1 MNYLPML
8 KNYFKIAWRNLTR
21 NRAYTIIN
29 VLGLTLGVACCIL
42 IYTLIMHHLSF
53 DNFHNN
59 KDRIYRIVS
68 EYHDSDETFYN
79 QGLPSPVGKAIR
91 NTTTFAE
98 QVARVISFDNELI
111 SLPKEKEVKKFQEPA
126 GVAFTEPSFF
136 SILNFPLVM
145 GDQNTMLSNPNSAVI
160 TQKLAKKYFGS
171 EEAAMNKT
179 IRIENKKDF
188 IITGILKDLP
198 NNTDR
203 HQEIYVSYANLKDYS
218 EWMADDVN
226 AWHGTYSECHCFVLL
241 KKGVTPATANAA
253 LAQIVKNNYDGREAK
268 ARKYKV
274 QPLADIHF
282 DTKYDANTDK
292 KYLWAMALIAVFLIT
307 TACVN
312 FINLATAQA
321 LNRSKEIGIRKVL
334 GSMRSQLFWQFIA
347 ETFIITLFAFCLA
360 YWVAKMTVPYLNHL
374 LHVQT
379 ELTFFNN
386 YKPLLFLPALL
397 LIVVFLSGSYPGL
410 VLARFQP
417 VLALK
422 SKLSQ
427 KHIGGFSLRR
437 VLVITQFAI
446 SQMLIIGAIV
456 IASQMRFSQ
465 NADLG
470 FSKDAIVMLPVPRAD
485 KNVMNNMRDRLSSL
499 SGVEKVSY
507 CFSAPAANRNNSSGA
522 FFNNNPEPEHWS
534 ANLKNADD
542 QYLNT
547 FGVKLVAGRN
557 FIPSDTT
564 REYLVN
570 ETFVKN
576 LGLQPKDIIGKNISV
591 NGPNHRFPVVGV
603 VKDFYNVSFHSKI
616 EALAISPYAERYQTC
631 AVKLN
636 MNNIKSLLPA
646 FEKIWNEEF
655 PDNIYSYEFLDD
667 SINKFYELDAM
678 MLRLIQIFTGIAVF
692 IGCLGLYGLVS
703 FMAVRKTKEIG
714 VRKVLGASI
723 PNILW
728 IFGKEFSKLL
738 VIAFV
743 IAAPIGWW
751 TMHKYL
757 DDFVYRINIGAGI
770 FALSILATF
779 IIAVITVGYRS
790 ARAALANPVTSL
802 RTE

>member
-1 MNYLPML
+1 ML

-21 NRAYTIIN
+21 NRAYTVIN

-59 KDRIYRIVS
+59 KDRIYRVVS
-68 EYHDSDETFYN
+68 EYHEDDQIYYN

-98 QVARVISFDNELI
+98 QVARVISFSNELI
-111 SLPKEKEVKKFQEPA
+111 SLPKEKEVKKFQEPN
-126 GVAFTEPSFF
+126 GVAFAEPAFF
-136 SILNFPLVM
+136 TILNYPLVL
-145 GDQNTMLSNPNSAVI
+145 GNPNTILGSPNSAVI

-171 EEAAMNKT
+171 DDAAMNKT
-179 IRIENKKDF
+179 IRIENKTDF
-188 IITGILKDLP
+188 IVTGVLKDLP

-203 HQEIYVSYANLKDYS
+203 RQEIYVSYANLKDYS
-218 EWMADDVN
+218 EWMANDDD

-253 LAQIVKNNYDGREAK
+253 LAQIVKNNYEGREAK
-268 ARKYKV
+268 ARHYKV

-282 DTKYDANTDK
+282 DTKYDASTDK
-292 KYLWAMALIAVFLIT
+292 KYLWAMAFIAMFLIT

-347 ETFIITLFAFCLA
+347 ETFIISLFAFFLA
-360 YWVAKMTVPYLNHL
+360 YWIAQATVPYLNTL
-374 LHVQT
+374 LQVQM
-379 ELTFFNN
+379 ELSFFKNN
-386 YKPLLFLPALL
+386 QLLLFLPLLL

-410 VLARFQP
+410 VLAKFQP
-417 VLALK
+417 ALALK

-437 VLVITQFAI
+437 ILVISQFAI

-456 IASQMRFSQ
+456 IASQMHYSQ

-470 FSKDAIVMLPVPRAD
+470 FTKDAIVMLPVPETTRT
-485 KNVMNNMRDRLSSL
+485 KMSNMRDRFSSL
-499 SGVEKVSY
+499 AGVEKISY
-507 CFSAPAANRNNSSGA
+507 CFSPPAAQSNNSSGA
-522 FFNNNPEPEHWS
+522 FYENRPEAEHWS
-534 ANLKNADD
+534 ANQKNADED
-542 QYLNT
+542 YIKT
-547 FGVKLVAGRN
+547 FGLQLIAGRN
-557 FIPSDTT
+557 YLPSDTT
-564 REYLVN
+564 KEYIVN

-576 LGLQPKDIIGKNISV
+576 LGLQPKDIIGKTISV
-591 NGPNHRFPVVGV
+591 NGPNHKFPVVGV
-603 VKDFYNVSFHSKI
+603 VKDFFNLSFHSKI
-616 EALAISPYAERYQTC
+616 EPLVISPYYDRYQAC
-631 AVKLN
+631 AIKIN

-646 FEKIWNEEF
+646 FEKIWNEEY
-655 PDNIYSYEFLDD
+655 PNNVYSYEFLDD
-667 SINKFYELDAM
+667 KINKFYETDVM

-738 VIAFV
+738 FIAFV

-751 TMHKYL
+751 AMHKYL
-757 DDFVYRINIGAGI
+757 EDFVYRINIGAGI
-770 FALSILATF
+770 FMLSILATF
-779 IIAVITVGYRS
+779 IIAVVTVGYRS

>member
-1 MNYLPML
+1 ML

-21 NRAYTIIN
+21 NRAFTIIN

-59 KDRIYRIVS
+59 KDRIYRVVS
-68 EYHDSDETFYN
+68 EYHDGDESGYN
-79 QGLPSPVGKAIR
+79 QGLTSPVGKAIR

-111 SLPKEKEVKKFQEPA
+111 SLPKEKEVKKFQEPR
-126 GVAFTEPSFF
+126 GIAFAEPSFF
-136 SILNFPLVM
+136 SILNYPLVM
-145 GDQNTMLSNPNSAVI
+145 GNQNTILSSPNAAVI

-179 IRIENKKDF
+179 IRIENKTDF

-218 EWMADDVN
+218 EWMADDAN
-226 AWHGTYSECHCFVLL
+226 SWQGTYSECHCFVLL
-241 KKGVTPATANAA
+241 KKGITPAVANAA
-253 LAQIVKNNYDGREAK
+253 LAGIVANHYNGREAK
-268 ARKYKV
+268 ARKFTV

-292 KYLWAMALIAVFLIT
+292 KYLWALALIAVFLIT

-321 LNRSKEIGIRKVL
+321 LNRAKEIGIRKVL
-334 GSMRSQLFWQFIA
+334 GSMRSQLFWQFIV
-347 ETFIITLFAFCLA
+347 ETLIITLFAFCLA
-360 YWVAKMTVPYLNHL
+360 YWIAKTTVPYLNNL
-374 LHVQT
+374 LHVEM

-386 YKPLLFLPALL
+386 YKLLLFLPLLL

-417 VLALK
+417 ALALK

-437 VLVITQFAI
+437 ILVITQFAI

-456 IASQMRFSQ
+456 IASQMHYSQ
-465 NADLG
+465 NADMG
-470 FSKDAIVMLPVPRAD
+470 FTKDAIVVVPVPD
-485 KNVMNNMRDRLSSL
+485 TTKIKMSNMRDRLSSL
-499 SGVEKVSY
+499 AGVEKISY
-507 CFSAPAANRNNSSGA
+507 CFQPPAADRNNSSAA

-534 ANLKNADD
+534 ANQKNADEN
-542 QYLNT
+542 YLST
-547 FGVKLVAGRN
+547 FGLKLIAGRN
-557 FIPSDTT
+557 FMPSDTT
-564 REYLVN
+564 REYVVN

-591 NGPNHRFPVVGV
+591 NGPNHKFPVVGV
-603 VKDFYNVSFHSKI
+603 VKDFYNHSFHNKI
-616 EALAISPYAERYQTC
+616 EPLVIYPDYGRYIASAI
-631 AVKLN
+631 KIN
-636 MNNIKSLLPA
+636 MNNIKTILPA
-646 FEKIWNEEF
+646 IEKIWNEEY
-655 PDNIYSYEFLDD
+655 PDYVYSHEFVDD
-667 SINKFYELDAM
+667 KVNSFYETDVM

-714 VRKVLGASI
+714 VRKVLGASV

-738 VIAFV
+738 LIAFV

-751 TMHKYL
+751 AMHKYL

-770 FALSILATF
+770 FILSILATL
-779 IIAVITVGYRS
+779 IIAAITVGYRS
-790 ARAALANPVTSL
+790 ARAALANPATSL

>member
-1 MNYLPML
+1 ML

-59 KDRIYRIVS
+59 KDRIYRVVS
-68 EYHDSDETFYN
+68 EYHDGDESGYN

-98 QVARVISFDNELI
+98 QVARVISFSNELI
-111 SLPKEKEVKKFQEPA
+111 SLPKEKEVKKFQEPE
-126 GVAFTEPSFF
+126 GVAFAEPAFF
-136 SILNFPLVM
+136 SILNFPLVL
-145 GDQNTMLSNPNSAVI
+145 GNPNTILGSPNTAVI

-171 EEAAMNKT
+171 DEAAMNKT
-179 IRIENKKDF
+179 IRIENRTDF
-188 IITGILKDLP
+188 IVTGVLKDLP

-218 EWMADDVN
+218 EWMADDAN

-241 KKGVTPATANAA
+241 KKGVTAATANAA
-253 LAQIVKNNYDGREAK
+253 LAQIVKNNYEGREAK
-268 ARKYKV
+268 ARKYTV
-274 QPLADIHF
+274 QPLSEIHF

-292 KYLWAMALIAVFLIT
+292 KYLWAMAFIAVFLIT

-360 YWVAKMTVPYLNHL
+360 YWIAKMTIPYLNSL
-374 LHVQT
+374 LHVEM
-379 ELTFFNN
+379 ELTFVNN
-386 YKPLLFLPALL
+386 YKLLLFLPLL
-397 LIVVFLSGSYPGL
+397 LLTVVFLSGSYPGL

-437 VLVITQFAI
+437 ILVITQFAI

-456 IASQMRFSQ
+456 IASQMHYSQ
-465 NADLG
+465 NADMG
-470 FSKDAIVMLPVPRAD
+470 FTKDAIVLLPVPD
-485 KNVMNNMRDRLSSL
+485 TTKVKMNSMRDRLSSL
-499 SGVEKVSY
+499 AGVERVSY
-507 CFSAPAANRNNSSGA
+507 SFAPPASQSNNSSGA
-522 FFNNNPEPEHWS
+522 FYNNNPEAEHWS
-534 ANLKNADD
+534 ANQKNGDEN
-542 QYLNT
+542 YINT
-547 FGVKLVAGRN
+547 FGLHLIAGRN
-557 FIPSDTT
+557 FMPSDTL
-564 REYLVN
+564 REYVVN

-591 NGPNHRFPVVGV
+591 NGPNHKFPVVGV
-603 VKDFYNVSFHSKI
+603 VKDFYNLSFHSKI
-616 EALAISPYAERYQTC
+616 EALVISPDYGHYQNC
-631 AVKLN
+631 AIKMN

-646 FEKIWNEEF
+646 FEKIWNEEY
-655 PDNIYSYEFLDD
+655 PDNVYSYEFLDD
-667 SINKFYELDAM
+667 RINKFYELDVM

-738 VIAFV
+738 LIAFI

-751 TMHKYL
+751 AMHKYL
-757 DDFVYRINIGAGI
+757 EDFVYRINIGASI
-770 FALSILATF
+770 FILSIMATF
-779 IIAVITVGYRS
+779 FIAVITVGYRS
-790 ARAALANPVTSL
+790 TRAALANPVKSL

>member
-1 MNYLPML
+1 MI

-59 KDRIYRIVS
+59 KDRIYRVVS
-68 EYHDSDETFYN
+68 EYHDGDQSGYN

-111 SLPKEKEVKKFQEPA
+111 SLPKEKEIKKFQEPS
-126 GVAFTEPSFF
+126 GVAFVEPAFF

-145 GDQNTMLSNPNSAVI
+145 GNPGTMLSSPNSAII

-179 IRIENKKDF
+179 IRVDNKTDF
-188 IITGILKDLP
+188 IITGVLKDLP

-203 HQEIYVSYANLKDYS
+203 HQEIYVSYANLKTYS
-218 EWMADDVN
+218 EWMADDAN
-226 AWHGTYSECHCFVLL
+226 GWHGTYSECHCFVLL
-241 KKGVTPATANAA
+241 KKGITAATANAA
-253 LAQIVKNNYDGREAK
+253 LAQIVKNNYEGREAK
-268 ARKYKV
+268 ARKYLV

-292 KYLWAMALIAVFLIT
+292 KYLWALAFIAVLLIT

-347 ETFIITLFAFCLA
+347 ETFIITFFAFCLA
-360 YWVAKMTVPYLNHL
+360 YWIAKMTVPYLNSL
-374 LHVQT
+374 LHVEM
-379 ELTFFNN
+379 ELTFVRN
-386 YKPLLFLPALL
+386 YQLLLFLPLL
-397 LIVVFLSGSYPGL
+397 LLVVVFLSGSYPGL

-437 VLVITQFAI
+437 MLVITQFAI
-446 SQMLIIGAIV
+446 SQILIIGAIV
-456 IASQMRFSQ
+456 IASQMHYSQ
-465 NADLG
+465 NADMG
-470 FSKDAIVMLPVPRAD
+470 FTKDAIVILPIPD
-485 KNVMNNMRDRLSSL
+485 TTKIKMNNMRDRLSSL
-499 SGVEKVSY
+499 AGVEKISY
-507 CFSAPAANRNNSSGA
+507 GFSPPAAQANNSSGA
-522 FFNNNPEPEHWS
+522 FYNNNPEPEHWS
-534 ANLKNADD
+534 ANQKTADNE
-542 QYLNT
+542 YINT
-547 FGVKLVAGRN
+547 FGLQLIAGRN
-557 FIPSDTT
+557 YMLADTAK
-564 REYLVN
+564 EYVVN
-570 ETFVKN
+570 ETFVKS
-576 LGLQPKDIIGKNISV
+576 LGLQPKDILGKNISV

-603 VKDFYNVSFHSKI
+603 VKDFYNLSFHSKI
-616 EALAISPYAERYQTC
+616 EPLVIYPDYGRYQTC
-631 AVKLN
+631 AIKMN

-646 FEKIWNEEF
+646 FEKIWNEVY
-655 PDNIYSYEFLDD
+655 PDYVYSYEFLDD
-667 SINKFYELDAM
+667 KINKFYELDVM

-738 VIAFV
+738 LIAFV

-751 TMHKYL
+751 AMHKYL
-757 DDFVYRINIGAGI
+757 EDFVYRINIGAGI
-770 FALSILATF
+770 FMLSVLATF
-779 IIAVITVGYRS
+779 VIAVVTVGYRS
-790 ARAALANPVTSL
+790 ARAALANPVSSL
-802 RTE
+802 RSE